1 MFYRRAGIFHTSY
14 AADRALFPIPFE
26 KWAML
31 ALLAF
36 ALAAPW
42 VLSSLALTS
51 YVRPWLIWTAAAL
64 GLNLILGWAGQF
76 HFGYAAIMGIGAY
89 ASVHATRA
97 GVPWEI
103 AVVLGGLTATV
114 VGVVFAFAALRVKGL
129 YLALSTLAMQFVM
142 DWVISH
148 VPAISGGVSATLQAP
163 PMKLLGQAIT
173 SEAGTYYVVLG
184 WTVLVTLFMLNLRR
198 TALGRALVAVREK
211 DYAAAVIGVQS
222 FRYKLVAFAASA
234 FIGGVSGAMLIFG
247 FYHAVTAEQFAVNV
261 SIELLAMVIVGGLAS
276 IIGSY
281 FGTAFILLLPGQ
293 MNALVGWLASSFHL
307 GIGVEAL
314 AHIPNM
320 VYGATILL
328 VLLLEPLGLGKLYGN
343 VRNYLL
349 VWPFGYVRK

>member
-1 MFYRRAGIFHTSY
+1 MFYRQAGIFHTSY

-26 KWAML
+26 RWAML
-31 ALLAF
+31 AVLAF
-36 ALAAPW
+36 ALVAPF
-42 VLSSLALTS
+42 VLSSLTLVS
-51 YVRPWLIWTAAAL
+51 YVKPWLIWTSAVL

-89 ASVHATRA
+89 TSVHATRN
-97 GVPWEI
+97 GIPWEL
-103 AVVLGGLTATV
+103 AVVLGGLMASV
-114 VGVVFAFAALRVKGL
+114 IGVVFAFAALRVKGL

-163 PMKLLGQAIT
+163 PMRLLGQAIT
-173 SEAGTYYVVLG
+173 SEAGMYYVVLA
-184 WTVLVTLFMLNLRR
+184 WTVFVTVFMLNLRR

-211 DYAAAVIGVQS
+211 DFAAAVIGVQS
-222 FRYKLVAFAASA
+222 FYYKLVAFATSA
-234 FIGGVSGAMLIFG
+234 FIGGVSGAMLIFA

-261 SIELLAMVIVGGLAS
+261 SIELLAMVIVGGLGS

-293 MNALVGWLASSFHL
+293 MNALIAWLAELFGL
-307 GIGVEAL
+307 NIGVETL
-314 AHIPNM
+314 AHIPHM
-320 VYGATILL
+320 VYGATIIL
-328 VLLLEPLGLGKLYGN
+328 VLLIEPMGLGKLYGN

>member
-51 YVRPWLIWTAAAL
+51 YVRPWLIWVSAAL

-247 FYHAVTAEQFAVNV
+247 GALAVVAALHVRSRLSSTLLFWAAFILTRPLGAVV
-261 SIELLAMVIVGGLAS
+261 GDFLDKPVESGGLALS
-276 IIGSY
+276 R
-281 FGTAFILLLPGQ
+281 L
-293 MNALVGWLASSFHL
+293 
-307 GIGVEAL
+307 
-314 AHIPNM
+314 
-320 VYGATILL
+320 GATAALL
-328 VLLLEPLGLGKLYGN
+328 VFIVACVMFFPQRAAAKAH
-343 VRNYLL
+343 
-349 VWPFGYVRK
+349 